1 MPRVTRLS
9 ELLQGRIQR
18 PASRR
23 LTFLIRALR
32 VLTIRAR
39 QCPVWDHL
47 AQDRSRASAFL
58 RTLHSQAHQE
68 APRLSL
74 IPQHP
79 ARNEILRPI
88 QPQLNKDKGT
98 MSVSN
103 MSRRIYRPVRAE
115 GATHL
120 YAVGQAVWLKDGFG
134 PRSQASGV
142 YHITGT
148 LPPKGAFPQ
157 YRIRSEEERHE
168 RVTTQ
173 DNLEPV
179 HAVTDGENSNLIE
192 KTFRN
197 E

>member
-1 MPRVTRLS
+1 
-9 ELLQGRIQR
+9 
-18 PASRR
+18 
-23 LTFLIRALR
+23 
-32 VLTIRAR
+32 
-39 QCPVWDHL
+39 
-47 AQDRSRASAFL
+47 
-58 RTLHSQAHQE
+58 
-68 APRLSL
+68 
-74 IPQHP
+74 
-79 ARNEILRPI
+79 
-88 QPQLNKDKGT
+88 

-103 MSRRIYRPVRAE
+103 MSRRIYRPVRPE

-134 PRSQASGV
+134 PRSQSAGV

-157 YRIRSEEERHE
+157 YRIRNEEERHE

-179 HAVTDGENSNLIE
+179 EPIAAGESGALIE